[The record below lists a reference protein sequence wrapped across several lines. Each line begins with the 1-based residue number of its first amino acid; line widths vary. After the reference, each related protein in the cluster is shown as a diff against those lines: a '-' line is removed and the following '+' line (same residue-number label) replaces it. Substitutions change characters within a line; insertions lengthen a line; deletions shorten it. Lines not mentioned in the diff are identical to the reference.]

1 MDEER
6 ISQRILYVIVALI
19 AVVFMA
25 FYLVGF
31 NEPLASDPAF
41 NAPLL
46 TDVLIGFMWFLLV
59 LAVVA
64 ALVAMVKGLRIG
76 LFEGNDGQRST
87 LHRCFLVACN
97 RYVRQYLIVT
107 SGHSSWCCD
116 LWSNPLL

>member
-1 MDEER
+1 MKKIKGFRKKDEER
-6 ISQRILYVIVALI
+6 ISQRILYVIVALT

-46 TDVLIGFMWFLLV
+46 TDVLIGFMWVLLV

-64 ALVAMVKGLRIG
+64 ALVAMVR
-76 LFEGNDGQRST
+76 
-87 LHRCFLVACN
+87 
-97 RYVRQYLIVT
+97 
-107 SGHSSWCCD
+107 
-116 LWSNPLL
+116 

>member
-6 ISQRILYVIVALI
+6 ISQRILYVMVALI

-25 FYLVGF
+25 FYLFGF

-59 LAVVA
+59 VAVVA
-64 ALVAMVKGLRIG
+64 AIEAAAVAVITAVLTNSFFIS
-76 LFEGNDGQRST
+76 FSSF
-87 LHRCFLVACN
+87 FLTFLTTSQHILYTKC
-97 RYVRQYLIVT
+97 RYKYIVFFAVYL
-107 SGHSSWCCD
+107 
-116 LWSNPLL
+116 